1 MVDTKNLE
9 LHLRRDMEALRDRL
23 RGMAELVFQQ
33 LEDAIAS
40 FSGNSRKLAY
50 MVVLRDRRVDQLEDH
65 IDRLGQEF
73 LIRHMPVA
81 KQLRFV
87 VAVAKVNS
95 ELERLGDYAE
105 AIARRVVT
113 LYDLAEV
120 PQRAEIVE
128 MSRHAFQML
137 RDAVTAFLDDDAELA
152 LHTLELDNTVDEMN
166 AAIFTALARA
176 PVERA
181 DLTARFALLGLLNR
195 IERVADRA
203 CNIAEEAVYVV
214 RGDVLRHLPREDKRV
229 LFLCDHNSCRSQVA
243 EAIARSLAPANLLFA
258 SAGANPQ
265 PVDPRAVAAL
275 ARHGLDA
282 SHQRSKSLSEV
293 GPIEDFDVVVTL
305 SQVAEE
311 ACPPVPYDAVA
322 LNWEIRDPGKAAGSE
337 AEVAAVY
344 DQIYEDLRDKV
355 AELVEVLAGNQE
367 EQGEGK

>member
-9 LHLRRDMEALRDRL
+9 LHMKRDMETLRDRL
-23 RGMAELVFQQ
+23 RQMSDLVFQQ
-33 LEDAIAS
+33 LDDAVTA
-40 FSGNSRKLAY
+40 FAEGKRKLAY
-50 MVVLRDRRVDQLEDH
+50 AVVLRDSRVDQFEDH
-65 IDRLGQEF
+65 IDRLSQEF

-95 ELERLGDYAE
+95 EIERIGDYAE
-105 AIARRVVT
+105 AIARRAITV
-113 LYDLAEV
+113 YDLADV

-137 RDAVTAFLDDDAELA
+137 RGAVTSFLDDDAELA
-152 LHTLELDNTVDEMN
+152 LHTLELDNSIDEMN
-166 AAIFTALARA
+166 SAIFNALARA

-229 LFLCDHNSCRSQVA
+229 LFLCDHNGCRSQVA
-243 EAIARSLAPANLLFA
+243 EAIARSIAPPNLIFA

-265 PVDPRAVAAL
+265 PLDPRAVEL
-275 ARHGLDA
+275 LSRHDMDV
-282 SHQRSKSLSEV
+282 SHHHSKGLSEV
-293 GPIEDFDVVVTL
+293 GPIEDFNVVVTL

-311 ACPPVPYDAVA
+311 ACPPVPYQAVA
-322 LNWEIRDPGKAAGSE
+322 LNWEIRDPSKAEGSDADKTAAYE
-337 AEVAAVY
+337 AIY
-344 DQIYEDLRDKV
+344 DDLHSKIE
-355 AELVEVLAGNQE
+355 ELVEVLAGSE
-367 EQGEGK
+367 EEGV